1 MEVDSKTMHRMHRIA
16 GMRVAIL
23 RREGKNCCK
32 TEASGAL
39 RRQKECPLLPTAERL
54 PAHRRSLLDGSLLP
68 SPCLERDLCAG
79 FAVELSVVEQS

>member
-23 RREGKNCCK
+23 RRKGKNCCK

-39 RRQKECPLLPTAERL
+39 RCQKECPLLQTAEL
-54 PAHRRSLLDGSLLP
+54 VPTHRRPLLDRSLLP
-68 SPCLERDLCAG
+68 SPCHERDRCSGSGVDLTG
-79 FAVELSVVEQS
+79 GDQG